1 MLRAALLEGGVS
13 SSAIEVIPDE
23 QEAIDAALRRAKPG
37 DLLLVFAD
45 ALARSWG
52 QIVHFRPEASAH
64 ASAEAAGVP
73 AFLDGPAVEVPLD
86 EGQLLIRDERGVRL
100 ARETEVTD

>member
-1 MLRAALLEGGVS
+1 
-13 SSAIEVIPDE
+13 
-23 QEAIDAALRRAKPG
+23 
-37 DLLLVFAD
+37 
-45 ALARSWG
+45 
-52 QIVHFRPEASAH
+52 
-64 ASAEAAGVP
+64 VP